1 MFSSTFQL
9 SGGHEARLIF
19 CRISSFAR
27 SSQEV
32 RFYEPQVSCLLARG
46 SPLFRP
52 SLLDGLKVPTNIP
65 HKKDCF
71 VLRKK
76 GRISNIIDSNREF
89 KSALRLVKKLPI
101 SIERETHSLVIFHH
115 IFNAFHIVC
124 LLNTRSKCFHGH
136 PQSYRLLPFL
146 RVFLPLVLMG
156 LFVARFAT
164 FFDDFG
170 PMTVGRACRG

>member
-52 SLLDGLKVPTNIP
+52 SLLDGLKVPTNVP
-65 HKKDCF
+65 QKNCF

-76 GRISNIIDSNREF
+76 GRISNIIDRNREF
-89 KSALRLVKKLPI
+89 KSALGLVKKLPI
-101 SIERETHSLVIFHH
+101 SIERETHSLVILHH
-115 IFNAFHIVC
+115 VFNAFPIIC
-124 LLNTRSKCFHGH
+124 LLSTRSKCFHSH

-146 RVFLPLVLMG
+146 RVFLPLLLMG

-170 PMTVGRACRG
+170 PMAAGRACLG